1 MTPQLVPVYSGLHL
15 RLPFRGLLSEGRPR
29 LLSEGRPHLPLPIAA
44 WALVLKIVLAQGLG
58 KSHLVRTASH
68 NAERC
73 LASIKLEPRGPDV
86 LKGHFQPAAGRA
98 QEPVSFSTLELFPE
112 KSLGRGHLKLGRPPS
127 PVGL

>member
-1 MTPQLVPVYSGLHL
+1 MTPRLVPVYSGLRL
-15 RLPFRGLLSEGRPR
+15 RLPFRGLLSEGRPH
-29 LLSEGRPHLPLPIAA
+29 PPLPIAA

-68 NAERC
+68 NADRC

-86 LKGHFQPAAGRA
+86 LKGHFQPAVGRA